1 MTTARSTPFE
11 PTLQPKPEE
20 ASMHQHP
27 FESQPAAPMSGQTP
41 GTDHVRSEDNNL
53 TVILGEWG
61 FKALFGFL
69 GAAATLLSL
78 LAPRRQERS

>member
-1 MTTARSTPFE
+1 MQHTPSE
-11 PTLQPKPEE
+11 P
-20 ASMHQHP
+20 
-27 FESQPAAPMSGQTP
+27 QPATPLSGHTP

-61 FKALFGFL
+61 FKVLFAFL

-78 LAPRRQERS
+78 LAPRRRERS